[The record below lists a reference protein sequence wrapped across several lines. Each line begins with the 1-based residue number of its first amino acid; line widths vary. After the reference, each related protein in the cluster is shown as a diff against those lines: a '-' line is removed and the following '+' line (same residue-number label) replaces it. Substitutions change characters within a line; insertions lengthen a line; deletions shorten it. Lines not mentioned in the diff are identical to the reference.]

1 MSGPDSTAIDIDAPS
16 AEEIQHARFLSN
28 RNYTAA
34 LGAFDGRVAAVV
46 EMNGEEYLIT
56 THASYVPALPPMSEH
71 DVVLRKDLRY
81 GLDDPTSWPQMYS
94 ETYCHLGAIR
104 TKAANPECAILWW
117 EPSGADFVVSQ
128 DSRVLAI
135 SLGRLESRRLASFCG
150 LVKEINLDYEAY
162 AAQTSKDKIP
172 APLSQLVLSMR
183 LCLERLQSLPWTY
196 EHMVQA
202 VRTLQRTCLEVVA
215 FVDYMSLYKPF
226 MENPSLHPGR
236 ASTSLMGVYTSNP
249 KLAQQFHL
257 AGIPYWYIRR
267 ATQFSKEN
275 ILAIV
280 APRPPSE
287 VELEP
292 HPLYN
297 SVVCK
302 TGQNTA
308 AKIAAIHQVS
318 RCLEW
323 YKDPFDSFDSLPTSG
338 SGSASASASST
349 AQAASSNAGGARGGG
364 GRSGHEGR
372 NQESNSRH
380 SPYKSSQPVKHPG
393 RNKFEPLRDRP
404 EMPPTIP
411 VWEAA
416 LKKVDRTQHPLRSP
430 RPIDLCYVLPE
441 PALLASPDAP
451 AHRQLRL
458 HHFTM
463 LHDALLYRIA
473 HAPGDQ
479 LLVKSQ
485 EWRDILAGKVTTQG
499 RAHTKARARSEAIE
513 RLLAPAM
520 QACGVNSYSGFP
532 ADVTTIP
539 PITNARAKEM
549 IWEVAETNF
558 RFELLSLDRRAS
570 GLDRPDECREC
581 FPGRMLIG
589 VPIEASKM
597 GFASTV
603 LTKRHPY
610 SVRLAKLMCAWPG
623 APSVVRE
630 AGVERAWP
638 DAEMRELEKTV
649 ALFYCQQFYEY
660 FGRAAV
666 IPMRIEHEFGM

>member
-1 MSGPDSTAIDIDAPS
+1 MSDPDPTAINIDAPS

-34 LGAFDGRVAAVV
+34 LGAFDGKVAAVI

-71 DVVLRKDLRY
+71 DVVLCKDLRY
-81 GLDDPTSWPQMYS
+81 GLDDPTSWLQMYS

-104 TKAANPECAILWW
+104 TKAGNPTESAILWW
-117 EPSGADFVVSQ
+117 EPSRADFVVSQ
-128 DSRVLAI
+128 DNRILAV
-135 SLGRLESRRLASFCG
+135 SLGRLESGRLASFGG
-150 LVKEINLDYEAY
+150 LVKEINLDYAAY

-172 APLSQLVLSMR
+172 VPLSQLVLSMR
-183 LCLERLQSLPWTY
+183 LCLERLESLPWTY

-202 VRTLQRTCLEVVA
+202 VRSLQRTCLEVVA

-236 ASTSLMGVYTSNP
+236 ASTCLMGVYTSNP
-249 KLAQQFHL
+249 KIAQQFHL
-257 AGIPYWYIRR
+257 VGIPYWYIRQ
-267 ATQFSKEN
+267 AIQFSKEN
-275 ILAIV
+275 ILEIV
-280 APRPPSE
+280 ALRPPSE

-292 HPLYN
+292 HLLYN

-302 TGQNTA
+302 TGQNTD

-318 RCLEW
+318 HCLEW
-323 YKDPFDSFDSLPTSG
+323 YKDPFDSLPIPASG
-338 SGSASASASST
+338 STST
-349 AQAASSNAGGARGGG
+349 AQAASSNVGGARGNKSRGGG
-364 GRSGHEGR
+364 GRSGPGGR

-393 RNKFEPLRDRP
+393 RDKFEPLRDRP

-411 VWEAA
+411 VWEVA
-416 LKKVDRTQHPLRSP
+416 LKEVDRTQHPLRSP
-430 RPIDLCYVLPE
+430 RLIDLCYVLPE
-441 PALLASPDAP
+441 PALLASPDTP

-463 LHDALLYRIA
+463 LHDALLYCIA
-473 HAPGDQ
+473 HAPANQ
-479 LLVKSQ
+479 LLLKSQ

-499 RAHTKARARSEAIE
+499 RVDTKAQARSEGIE
-513 RLLAPAM
+513 RLLTPAM
-520 QACGVNSYSGFP
+520 QACGVDSYSGFP
-532 ADVTTIP
+532 ADVTNIP
-539 PITNARAKEM
+539 PITNNRAKEI

-558 RFELLSLDRRAS
+558 CFELLSLDRRAS

-581 FPGRMLIG
+581 FPGCMLIG
-589 VPIEASKM
+589 VPIEASKR

-610 SVRLAKLMCAWPG
+610 NVWLAKLMCAWPG

-638 DAEMRELEKTV
+638 DVEMRELGKTV
-649 ALFYCQQFYEY
+649 AAFYCQEFYEY

-666 IPMRIEHEFGM
+666 IPMRIEHEFRM

>member
-1 MSGPDSTAIDIDAPS
+1 MSGPESSAIDIDIDAPS
-16 AEEIQHARFLSN
+16 AGNSACPISQQPQLHWYVDFLSGGFYFPADAE
-28 RNYTAA
+28 RVAV

-104 TKAANPECAILWW
+104 TKAANPESAILGGN
-117 EPSGADFVVSQ
+117 PVA
-128 DSRVLAI
+128 
-135 SLGRLESRRLASFCG
+135 
-150 LVKEINLDYEAY
+150 
-162 AAQTSKDKIP
+162 
-172 APLSQLVLSMR
+172 
-183 LCLERLQSLPWTY
+183 
-196 EHMVQA
+196 
-202 VRTLQRTCLEVVA
+202 RTLSFPKTAASCGITWQTGERTLGVFLWAGCPELAADLLEVVA

-226 MENPSLHPGR
+226 MENPNLYPGR
-236 ASTSLMGVYTSNP
+236 ASTVLMGVYTSNP
-249 KLAQQFHL
+249 KIAQQFHL
-257 AGIPYWYIRR
+257 AGIPYWYIRQVS
-267 ATQFSKEN
+267 QFSKEN
-275 ILAIV
+275 IHKIV

-292 HPLYN
+292 HPLYH

-302 TGQNTA
+302 TGQNTD

-323 YKDPFDSFDSLPTSG
+323 YKDPFDSLNSLPTSA
-338 SGSASASASST
+338 SGSASASSST
-349 AQAASSNAGGARGGG
+349 AQAATSNVGGARGNQSRGGG
-364 GRSGHEGR
+364 GRSGHGGR
-372 NQESNSRH
+372 KQESNYRH
-380 SPYKSSQPVKHPG
+380 SPYKSAQPVKHPG

-411 VWEAA
+411 VWEVA
-416 LKKVDRTQHPLRSP
+416 LKNVDRTQHPLRSP

-458 HHFTM
+458 YHFTM

-473 HAPGDQ
+473 HAAADQ
-479 LLVKSQ
+479 LLLKSQ
-485 EWRDILAGKVTTQG
+485 AWRDILAGKVTTQG
-499 RAHTKARARSEAIE
+499 RADTKARARSEGIE

-520 QACGVNSYSGFP
+520 KACGVDSYSGFP

-539 PITNARAKEM
+539 PITNKRAKEI
-549 IWEVAETNF
+549 IWEVAEMNF

-589 VPIEASKM
+589 VPIEASQR

-610 SVRLAKLMCAWPG
+610 NVGLAKLMCAWPG
-623 APSVVRE
+623 APSVVCE
-630 AGVERAWP
+630 AGIERAWP
-638 DAEMRELEKTV
+638 EAEMRELEKTV
-649 ALFYCQQFYEY
+649 ASFYCQQFYEY

-666 IPMRIEHEFGM
+666 IPMRIEHELGE